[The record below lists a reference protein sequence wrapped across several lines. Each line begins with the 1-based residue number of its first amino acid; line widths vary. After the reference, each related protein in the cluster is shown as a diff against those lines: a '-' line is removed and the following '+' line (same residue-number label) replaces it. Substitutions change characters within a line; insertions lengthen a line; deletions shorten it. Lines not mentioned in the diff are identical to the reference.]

1 MPLLWWYENHSTAP
15 LSRRYHVWPI
25 EPRGE
30 INMVA
35 DTPIAVLLGGLL
47 DAFNAHDI
55 DRVVR
60 FFADDCVLQMPR
72 GPNPTG

>member
-1 MPLLWWYENHSTAP
+1 MPLLWWYEYHGTVRRSG
-15 LSRRYHVWPI
+15 RYHVRPI
-25 EPRGE
+25 EPQGE
-30 INMVA
+30 IFMVA
-35 DTPIAVLLGGLL
+35 DTPIADPLSGLL

-55 DRVVR
+55 DRVMS